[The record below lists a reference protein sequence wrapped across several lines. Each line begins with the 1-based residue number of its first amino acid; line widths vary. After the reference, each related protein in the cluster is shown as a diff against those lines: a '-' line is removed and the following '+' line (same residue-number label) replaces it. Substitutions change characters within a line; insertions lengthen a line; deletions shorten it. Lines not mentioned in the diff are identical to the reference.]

1 MPRKGHDDDEP
12 LQARFE
18 SLYLEHHRA
27 VHRYAVRRT
36 DAAAVD
42 DVVNETFI
50 VAWRK
55 LDAIPHD
62 DALPWLFAVARRV
75 LANQRRSTVRR
86 HALAERIVMA
96 TEPPQIAAEDDAL
109 ADRFGPERIRA
120 ALERLAEGDRE
131 LLMLVYWDGFD
142 GARAARVLGRSHGS
156 VRVALSR
163 ARRRLQR
170 LLEDDDELAGL
181 RSEVSDADVR

>member
-1 MPRKGHDDDEP
+1 MPRKEHDDDEP

-18 SLYLEHHRA
+18 SLYLDHHRA
-27 VHRYAVRRT
+27 VHRYAMRRT
-36 DAAAVD
+36 DVGTVD

-75 LANQRRSTVRR
+75 LSNQRRSAVRR
-86 HALAERIVMA
+86 HALAERIVMS
-96 TEPPQIAAEDDAL
+96 TEPPQVAAEEDAL
-109 ADRFGPERIRA
+109 ADRFGPGRIRA
-120 ALERLAEGDRE
+120 ALERLGDGDRE
-131 LLMLVYWDGFD
+131 LLMLVYWDGLD

-163 ARRRLQR
+163 ARRRLRR
-170 LLEDDDELAGL
+170 LLEDEEQVAGP
-181 RSEVSDADVR
+181 RSEVSDVR